1 MKKIIVF
8 VGQVIGSGKQL
19 VEVMNQYSQDEFV
32 VMCYSDVIVSVHDGT
47 VAMLDVAGR
56 DIFDGVSCVYLRG
69 LSNES
74 LRHVL
79 AAYAASVGVPVI
91 NEASYRYEAM
101 SKIEQYV
108 TLALAGVPVPDSV
121 YVQRKDYYQYV
132 PALLGC
138 DMPIVAK
145 SITGKNGKDNV
156 LVSDERE
163 LAAVAVDHPVFQ
175 PFIPNTFDYRVI
187 VAGGEVILTYK
198 RTRRA
203 ETSVYQNNI
212 SRGGTA
218 EIVSLP
224 EHLKL
229 MAITAA
235 QAVGRDLAGLDI
247 LPSTDGRTNVVLEV
261 NFNFGKPLFNDDDVQ
276 EVAYHRK
283 LAAYFSKRATK
294 GDIHD

>member
-8 VGQVIGSGKQL
+8 VGRAVGSGKQL
-19 VEVMNQYSQDEFV
+19 VEAMNQHSQDEFIIA
-32 VMCYSDVIVSVHDGT
+32 CYSDVIVSVKHGV
-47 VAMLDVAGR
+47 VAILDVDGR
-56 DIFDGVSCVYLRG
+56 NMFDGVDCVYLRG

-79 AAYAASVGVPVI
+79 AAYAASVNVPVI

-132 PALLGC
+132 PGLLGC
-138 DMPIVAK
+138 DMPLVAK

-156 LVSDERE
+156 LVSDKYE
-163 LAAVAVDHPVFQ
+163 LANVAVEHPVFQ

-187 VAGGEVILTYK
+187 VADGEVLLAYK

-203 ETSVYQNNI
+203 ESELYQNNI
-212 SRGGTA
+212 SRGGAA

-224 EHLKL
+224 QDLQA
-229 MAITAA
+229 MAVRAA

-247 LPSTDGRTNVVLEV
+247 LPSTDGKTNVVLEV
-261 NFNFGKPLFNDDDVQ
+261 NFNFGRPIFNGNDEQ
-276 EVAYHRK
+276 ETMYYRQ
-283 LAAYFSKRATK
+283 LAAYFSQRATK
-294 GDIHD
+294 GVTNG